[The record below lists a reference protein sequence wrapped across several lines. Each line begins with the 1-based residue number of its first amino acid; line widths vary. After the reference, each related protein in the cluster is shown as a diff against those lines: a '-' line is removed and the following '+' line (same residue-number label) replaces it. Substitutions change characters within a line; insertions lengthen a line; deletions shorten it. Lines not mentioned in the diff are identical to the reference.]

1 VTDRPAPPAAPPGDG
16 PGGGAQPTQH
26 AGGAAQTQ
34 PQGAGASRARPAEER
49 RPTPREGDDHA
60 HDRHDN
66 GDRVAELE
74 RLARTFEDQARR
86 AMADLDNSHKRHIR
100 DLEHARAD
108 ERARVAKQFL
118 PLIDHLELA
127 LGHAD
132 VKPSVIVE
140 GVEHVLAEAIEV
152 LRRLGFPRIDQVGE
166 RFDPAKHEAVSAI
179 DVDDAEPGTVV
190 HVVRPG
196 YGEGSGQLRPASVV
210 VSTGRQ

>member
-1 VTDRPAPPAAPPGDG
+1 MPPRPNLSVAGLPLPAPLRRGGPLRREGDAHPGDG
-16 PGGGAQPTQH
+16 HG
-26 AGGAAQTQ
+26 
-34 PQGAGASRARPAEER
+34 
-49 RPTPREGDDHA
+49 
-60 HDRHDN
+60 N

-74 RLARTFEDQARR
+74 RLAETFEDQARR
-86 AMADLDNSHKRHIR
+86 AMADLDNSHKRHTR

-118 PLIDHLELA
+118 PLVDHLELA

-132 VKPSVIVE
+132 TKPSVIVE
-140 GVEHVLAEAIEV
+140 GVKHVLAEAIEV
-152 LRRLGFPRIDQVGE
+152 LGRLGFPRIDQVGE
-166 RFDPAKHEAVSAI
+166 PFDPAKHEAVSAI

>member
-1 VTDRPAPPAAPPGDG
+1 MHSRLDTRVVPPKPNLSG
-16 PGGGAQPTQH
+16 PGLPVPALLRSGGPLH
-26 AGGAAQTQ
+26 ARVTTTPMTVTTTAT
-34 PQGAGASRARPAEER
+34 ASLSSSASPGPSRTR
-49 RPTPREGDDHA
+49 RG
-60 HDRHDN
+60 
-66 GDRVAELE
+66 
-74 RLARTFEDQARR
+74 R
-86 AMADLDNSHKRHIR
+86 AMADLDNSHKRHTR

-118 PLIDHLELA
+118 PLVDHLELA

-132 VKPSVIVE
+132 TEPSVIVE
-140 GVEHVLAEAIEV
+140 GVKHVLAEAIEV

-166 RFDPAKHEAVSAI
+166 RFDPARHEAVSAI

>member
-1 VTDRPAPPAAPPGDG
+1 MTDRPAPPAAPSGEG

-26 AGGAAQTQ
+26 AGGAAPPQ
-34 PQGAGASRARPAEER
+34 PQRAGAPPPGTAEEG
-49 RPTPREGDDHA
+49 RPTPREGEDHA
-60 HDRHDN
+60 DDGHGN

-74 RLARTFEDQARR
+74 RLAETFEDQTRR
-86 AMADLDNSHKRHIR
+86 ALADLDNSHKRHTR

-118 PLIDHLELA
+118 PLVDHLELA

-132 VKPSVIVE
+132 TKPSVIVE
-140 GVEHVLAEAIEV
+140 GVKHVLAEAIEV

-166 RFDPAKHEAVSAI
+166 PFDPAKHEAVSAI
-179 DVDDAEPGTVV
+179 DVDDAEQGTVV
-190 HVVRPG
+190 HVIRPG
-196 YGEGSGQLRPASVV
+196 YGEGSRQLRPASVV

>member
-1 VTDRPAPPAAPPGDG
+1 VRDG
-16 PGGGAQPTQH
+16 QDQPGGG
-26 AGGAAQTQ
+26 
-34 PQGAGASRARPAEER
+34 RA
-49 RPTPREGDDHA
+49 D
-60 HDRHDN
+60 

-74 RLARTFEDQARR
+74 HVAATFEDQARR
-86 AMADLDNSHKRHIR
+86 ALADLDNSHKRHSR
-100 DLEHARAD
+100 DLEQARAA

-118 PLIDHLELA
+118 PLVDHLELA

-132 VKPSVIVE
+132 LKPSAIVE
-140 GVEHVLAEAIEV
+140 GVNHVLAEAIEV
-152 LRRLGFPRIDQVGE
+152 LRHLGFPRIDQVGE

-190 HVVRPG
+190 HVIRPG